1 MAFLLTKPKKYMP
14 DPKKSKAGIIESERE
29 RPELPDWTKEK
40 PTEKV
45 HIYDARKKKIIQE
58 NKPKV
63 SGVTR
68 PKPWQPDDVLIL
80 KKK

>member
-1 MAFLLTKPKKYMP
+1 MDRAKR
-14 DPKKSKAGIIESERE
+14 A
-29 RPELPDWTKEK
+29 LPMWTKKK

-45 HIYDARKKKIIQE
+45 HIVDV
-58 NKPKV
+58 KPKV
-63 SGVTR
+63 IKGKNKPPSVKR